1 MNLAIK
7 ITLLASGI
15 FLLIGML
22 LGIIKYRK
30 IMTSATHQA
39 PVYIDI
45 AHRASLLYSF
55 AALVMAKLLEYN
67 SFSLKTQL
75 WISCV
80 PLFFF
85 AVTIAQYARLGFENN
100 TENQFAERNFTTT
113 WGMYLL
119 IIGEIGGVAL
129 ILWGFCGNAVAQT
142 VKNQIWKI

>member
-1 MNLAIK
+1 
-7 ITLLASGI
+7 
-15 FLLIGML
+15 
-22 LGIIKYRK
+22 
-30 IMTSATHQA
+30 
-39 PVYIDI
+39 
-45 AHRASLLYSF
+45 
-55 AALVMAKLLEYN
+55 
-67 SFSLKTQL
+67 L

-129 ILWGFCGNAVAQT
+129 ILWGFVETQLL
-142 VKNQIWKI
+142 KL